1 MKYLLLALLAVFTGA
16 ATAQTTLT
24 DRRVPDFHSIK
35 IQGRFTVYITQADS
49 ETVKLDGPADRLE
62 HVVTLVQGGVLKVRI
77 QRKDWFD
84 KHQQNIPHPRVTVY
98 ITTKR
103 LRSLTSSG
111 STEIHFDEGIHADN
125 LYLTVRGSGHL
136 DGKITAKTL
145 ESHISGSGHI
155 TVNGHAERAS
165 VHISGSGQFSGL
177 DLATAHARVH
187 ISGSGHAGINASD
200 EVGATL
206 HGSGG
211 LSYTGSAN
219 VHASKSGS
227 ASVSKL

>member
-1 MKYLLLALLAVFTGA
+1 MKYLLFALLAVSS
-16 ATAQTTLT
+16 ATAQTKPT
-24 DRRVPDFHSIK
+24 DRRVSDFHSIK
-35 IQGRFTVYITQADS
+35 IQGKFKVYITQADS
-49 ETVKLDGPADRLE
+49 ETVKLDAPDTLLG
-62 HVVTLVQGGVLKVRI
+62 HIVTIVQLGVLKVRY

-84 KHQQNIPHPRVTVY
+84 KHRDQNRPRVTVY

-111 STEIHFDEGIHADN
+111 STDIHFNEGIKADN
-125 LYLTVRGSGHL
+125 LYLTTRGSGHIE
-136 DGKITAKTL
+136 GRVTAKNV
-145 ESHISGSGHI
+145 ENRMSGSGHI
-155 TVNGHAERAS
+155 QLDGSADYAS
-165 VHISGSGQFSGL
+165 VHISGSGEFSGR
-177 DLATAHARVH
+177 DLLTAEARVH
-187 ISGSGHAGINASD
+187 ISGSGHAVVNASN

-211 LSYTGSAN
+211 LTYTGAAN